1 MLINSAFAHLLKLSR
16 ACPFASR
23 VSPSFLKGVGPRGC
37 CSLLVQSASH
47 LGGGG
52 IFCLLFQLP
61 AFFNVCMAIG
71 KYAFLMFLALGDLM
85 CLVLGIL
92 GVGGPCV
99 AAPSFRKVREVVW
112 VVAACRVT
120 MGTSFSC
127 YSFARLQ

>member
-1 MLINSAFAHLLKLSR
+1 
-16 ACPFASR
+16 
-23 VSPSFLKGVGPRGC
+23 
-37 CSLLVQSASH
+37 
-47 LGGGG
+47 
-52 IFCLLFQLP
+52 
-61 AFFNVCMAIG
+61 MAIG

-99 AAPSFRKVREVVW
+99 AAPSFRKVREIVW